1 MIRHICMFKLK
12 EENKQANLRETMLRT
27 QSLKSI
33 EQVRGFEVVCNAAD
47 MPQSNYDL
55 ALIFDFENAQD
66 LQDYQDHPVHKA
78 FGGFITEIRESR
90 ACIDYEFQA

>member
-12 EENKQANLRETMLRT
+12 EENKKANLREALVRA

-33 EQVRGFEVVCNAAD
+33 EQVRGFEVVCNGAD
-47 MPQSNYDL
+47 MPESNYEL

-66 LQDYQDHPVHKA
+66 LQTYQQHPVHKA
-78 FGGFITEIRESR
+78 FGGFITEIREGR
-90 ACIDYEFQA
+90 ACIDYEF

>member
-12 EENKQANLRETMLRT
+12 EENKPANLQEAMVRA

-33 EQVRGFEVVCNAAD
+33 EQVRGFQVVCNGAD
-47 MPQSNYDL
+47 MPESNYEL

-66 LQDYQDHPVHKA
+66 LQNYQDHPVHKA
-78 FGGFITEIRESR
+78 FGSFITPIRESR
-90 ACIDYEFQA
+90 ACIDYEF